1 MWSNSKFAGSLRE
14 IITRATCAKGQK
26 RFRQMHSV
34 ATGQPVESVL
44 GYRVSGHAYV
54 ASPKTNSVEVRGH
67 YDLHVWYAYAD
78 GTQTAVEKKTVSYIE
93 YLPVVD
99 LEGERLGVDEVV
111 CASVIREPE
120 ITSVHARRGAVQV
133 EVELEFYAEIIG
145 ETKLWV
151 KVYEPPFA
159 DDKKGKDEID
169 LEDDDGSFDED
180 EFEEGDFDDDDD
192 EFDEEEIE
200 P

>member
-1 MWSNSKFAGSLRE
+1 MWSNSRFAGSLRE

-26 RFRQMHSV
+26 RFRQMQSV
-34 ATGQPVESVL
+34 STGQPVESVL
-44 GYRVSGHAYV
+44 GYRVTGHTYT
-54 ASPKTNSVEVRGH
+54 ASPKANSVEVKVH
-67 YDLHVWYAYAD
+67 YDLHIWYSYAD

-111 CASVIREPE
+111 CASVIRDPE

-133 EVELEFYAEIIG
+133 EVELELYAEIIG

-159 DDKKGKDEID
+159 DDKKDKDEID
-169 LEDDDGSFDED
+169 LGEDGDVFDED
-180 EFEEGDFDDDDD
+180 EFDEIDFDD
-192 EFDEEEIE
+192 EDEEDELEPEI
-200 P
+200 

>member
-1 MWSNSKFAGSLRE
+1 MWNSTKIVGSLRE

-26 RFRQMHSV
+26 RFRQVQNV

-44 GYRVSGHAYV
+44 GYRVSGHSYV
-54 ASPKTNSVEVRGH
+54 ACPKANSVEIKGH
-67 YDLHVWYAYAD
+67 YDLHIWYAYAD

-99 LEGERLGVDEVV
+99 LEGERLGVEEVV
-111 CASVIREPE
+111 AASVTREPE
-120 ITSVHARRGAVQV
+120 ITSVHTRRGAVQV
-133 EVELEFYAEIIG
+133 DIELEFYAEIIG

-159 DDKKGKDEID
+159 DDKKSKDQLD
-169 LEDDDGSFDED
+169 LDGDDELFDED
-180 EFEEGDFDDDDD
+180 ELDEDDFADFDD
-192 EFDEEEIE
+192 EDEEELE

>member
-1 MWSNSKFAGSLRE
+1 MWNNSKFAGSLRE

-26 RFRQMHSV
+26 RFRQAHNI
-34 ATGQPVESVL
+34 ATSQPVESVL

-54 ASPKTNSVEVRGH
+54 ASPKANSVEVKGH

-78 GTQTAVEKKTVSYIE
+78 GAQTAVEKKTVSYIE

-99 LEGERLGVDEVV
+99 LEGDRLGVEEVV
-111 CASVIREPE
+111 CASVTREPE
-120 ITSVHARRGAVQV
+120 IISVHARRGAVQA

-151 KVYEPPFA
+151 KVYDPPFA
-159 DDKKGKDEID
+159 GDKKGKDQLD
-169 LEDDDGSFDED
+169 LDEDGDNFDED
-180 EFEEGDFDDDDD
+180 GLDESEYDDDD
-192 EFDEEEIE
+192 EEEEEIE